1 MIGNKIYTGI
11 VVDDE
16 WLKVAKVRAE
26 GKKITLLSL
35 DKFRLVERLRKKP
48 QPISG
53 ERSQTQEDV
62 FGGIDDSLDD
72 EELIFGLEEDESS
85 GEDEFGELDL
95 ESFDEEIDDLD
106 FDDLDETDDIVDSD
120 MVDESEAPSS
130 NELLLYNL
138 LTSIDS
144 KRVDIGIGIPAG
156 QTIFQILR
164 DVDFSETKKKD
175 LKVIVDD
182 RLESMHGAA
191 KSEDHYSFTVRSD
204 GALMLTSIDDDPDLL
219 ELLNRARELYRGKL
233 FVNEVLPDEV
243 LLLGLVRANYEFE
256 ANTITGIIQF
266 GENSSRVLFLKGD
279 QLWIV
284 SPIIKEGVKDPRF
297 LNTIFSKILFQLDT
311 GEVPNLDR
319 LILCN
324 NSLGEKALEFF
335 EDRFQDLDITEFE
348 FSNDIFDTGEI
359 NKSSIP
365 AFTTAIG
372 AAWAAS
378 GFEKEKFPSISF
390 LPGYVIDRQK
400 IFKLQ
405 WHGFL
410 LLFFILITPIVSNHF
425 YTQNAAEIDRLR
437 NEVNSLDSQIEYLEP
452 TVQRYNEIS
461 NELGQIQAKL
471 TLLAELNKGTLRWS
485 ENLGKLNSG
494 VEDVN
499 SIWLTSMNTNDDGSV
514 QLGGYS
520 LYRERIPELANIFSR
535 ATLLNVSSD
544 EIRERDV
551 FEFNYIVREFFDDE
565 SIYTPESV
573 QGIEQIIQE
582 QE

>member
-16 WLKVAKVRAE
+16 WLKVAKVRAD
-26 GKKITLLSL
+26 GKKLTLLSI
-35 DKFRLVERLRKKP
+35 DKIRLVERLRKKP
-48 QPISG
+48 QSIS
-53 ERSQTQEDV
+53 EETKESNEDV
-62 FGGIDDSLDD
+62 FGSIDESFED
-72 EELIFGLEEDESS
+72 EDIIFGLEEEDDTA
-85 GEDEFGELDL
+85 EDEIGELDL
-95 ESFDEEIDDLD
+95 ENFDEEIDDLD
-106 FDDLDETDDIVDSD
+106 FDDLDEADDVVDSD
-120 MVDESEAPSS
+120 MVDETGVPAS

-138 LTSIDS
+138 LSSIDS

-164 DVDFSETKKKD
+164 DVDFSETKRKD

-182 RLESMHGAA
+182 RLESMHGIA
-191 KSEDHYSFTVRSD
+191 KSDDHYSYTVRDD
-204 GALMLTSIDDDPDLL
+204 GALMLTSIDDEPDLL
-219 ELLNRARELYRGKL
+219 ELVNRARDIYRGKL

-243 LLLGLVRANYEFE
+243 LLLGLVRANYDFE
-256 ANTITGIIQF
+256 ANSITGVIQF
-266 GENSSRVLFLKGD
+266 GENASRVLFLKGD

-324 NSLGEKALEFF
+324 NSLGQKSIEFF
-335 EDRFQDLDITEFE
+335 EDRFQDLNISEFD
-348 FSNDIFDTGEI
+348 FSDEVFDTGEI
-359 NKSSIP
+359 NEASLPS
-365 AFTTAIG
+365 FTTAIG

-378 GFEKEKFPSISF
+378 GFEKEKFPDISF
-390 LPGYVIDRQK
+390 LPSYILDRQK

-410 LLFFILITPIVSNHF
+410 LLFLILITPIVSNHF
-425 YTQNAAEIDRLR
+425 YTQNAAEIERVR
-437 NEVNSLDSQIEYLEP
+437 GEVNSLNAQIQYLEP

-461 NELGQIQAKL
+461 SQLEQIQAKL
-471 TLLAELNKGTLRWS
+471 ALLAELNKGTLRWS

-514 QLGGYS
+514 QLQGYS
-520 LYRERIPELANIFSR
+520 MYRERIPELANIFSR

-544 EIRERDV
+544 EIREREV
-551 FEFNYIVREFFDDE
+551 YEFNYIVRDFFDDE
-565 SIYTPESV
+565 SVYTPESV
-573 QGIEQIIQE
+573 QGIEQIIQN
-582 QE
+582 